1 PDPEEDPG
9 ERRGIESPAQVEPVR
24 DDRLDDEATGERVK
38 PEERRELRDG
48 PGGAVDTEEAALPLD
63 VRELDP
69 VRKRKEDREVG
80 EADERVQD
88 EKRAIRIGARE
99 TVRREESDRGRRERA
114 ERAREVRRHVVD
126 REEPGA
132 ALVRRGLREHGL
144 FDGLEHTDLG
154 ARRADRPG
162 ERAD

>member
-1 PDPEEDPG
+1 RRRRERDEQERELGREVGEHHRVEETDALGEPARGEERQPRQDPDPEEDPG

-24 DDRLDDEATGERVK
+24 DDRLDDEATGERVE

-88 EKRAIRIGARE
+88 EKRAMRIGARE
-99 TVRREESDRGRRERA
+99 TVRREES
-114 ERAREVRRHVVD
+114 
-126 REEPGA
+126 
-132 ALVRRGLREHGL
+132 
-144 FDGLEHTDLG
+144 
-154 ARRADRPG
+154 
-162 ERAD
+162 